1 MTLSIPMVR
10 VPMKKFPFVPLMVA
24 LLFVGLCW
32 PQRHAFCA
40 SDTSISKVLAL
51 PNASLLMEENG
62 RVRISRHADRPMVP
76 ASTMKILTAL
86 ASIQR
91 WGMGH
96 RFHTDFFGA
105 GDGRLWVKGG
115 GDPYLVSEELDRIV
129 ATLKRKGIRS
139 VNGLGLDDSL
149 FSPRQWIAGRSSS
162 NNPYDAPVTAIAV
175 NFNTISLI
183 KKEGKLYSGESQ
195 TPLTAIAARFG
206 ARLGPGKHR
215 VNLENRETSVLY
227 FGELLAAKLSKAG
240 IPVHGDIRIGRMPAG
255 ARFIYRHANSH
266 DLRQILASMLE
277 YSNNFIANELF
288 LLLAQHGERG
298 GLDMEQARRVANIWA
313 RRNFGWSSYRIE
325 DGAGL
330 SRGNR
335 LSARQL
341 LDVVMAFKPYMA
353 LLPEYKDRVR
363 AKTGT
368 LKGISCYA
376 GFVKRQG
383 GWQPFSLL
391 INQPVPH
398 GLRKQVADALA
409 RTPDLAIY

>member
-1 MTLSIPMVR
+1 MTLSIPIVR
-10 VPMKKFPFVPLMVA
+10 VSMKKFPFVALMAA
-24 LLFVGLCW
+24 LLFAGLGW

-40 SDTSISKVLAL
+40 SGAPISKVLAL
-51 PNASLLMEENG
+51 PNASLLVEEDG

-96 RFHTDFFGA
+96 RFHTDFHVA

-139 VNGLGLDDSL
+139 VDGLGLDDSL
-149 FSPRQWIAGRSSS
+149 FSPRQWVAGRSSS
-162 NNPYDAPVTAIAV
+162 DNPYDAPVTAIAV
-175 NFNTISLI
+175 NFNTISLV
-183 KKEGKLYSGESQ
+183 KKGGRLRSGESQ
-195 TPLTAIAARFG
+195 TPLTAIAERFG

-215 VNLENRETSVLY
+215 VNLENRETAVRY
-227 FGELLAAKLSKAG
+227 FGELLSAKLKKAG
-240 IPVHGDIRIGRMPAG
+240 ISVHGDIRIGRMPAG
-255 ARFIYRHANSH
+255 ARLIHRHKNSR
-266 DLRQILASMLE
+266 DLRQVLASMLA
-277 YSNNFIANELF
+277 YSNNFIANDLF
-288 LLLAQHGERG
+288 LLLARHGERG
-298 GLDMEQARRVANIWA
+298 GLNMEQARRAAQRWA
-313 RRNFGWSSYRIE
+313 RKNFGWSGYRIE

-341 LDVVMAFKPYMA
+341 LDVVVAFKPYME

-368 LKGISCYA
+368 LKRVSCYA
-376 GFVKRQG
+376 GFVKRRG

-391 INQPVPH
+391 INQSVPH
-398 GLRKQVADALA
+398 GLRKQVAEALA
-409 RTPDLAIY
+409 RTPDLARY